1 MFNNS
6 SVRLIEEDYFANN
19 NYSKN
24 IEYMTPTTEVMVN
37 FSSNGLKAKKACFIY
52 AEKLDLKGLV
62 QLRVAEKS
70 DHRKMYITTVDNASF
85 QELKQEQSLHVT
97 FSGFKENMVQIL
109 QDCKL
114 GKLEICLVQDSRMNE
129 SNASTSIIPAYKL
142 QFVEIRPFKNLVHL
156 SLPCQLASLNVILFY
171 MNNILE
177 KLQRK
182 CSHHE
187 DRAQQLQ
194 HENHNHIRRI
204 DQLDKECA
212 NLRENLLESTQALNH
227 KHSEEI
233 LQLQENVQKLVE
245 QRQEDSERHCRAI
258 ASTQAQLDK
267 LQTEKCTLQAER
279 IHEQKC
285 NEILKEEIS
294 TLKGRIANLKEQNEK
309 LHKEIS
315 ILKNGERKA
324 DMHLQDFRKEVNDLK
339 EILKKCDKNKAELV
353 AELEAERKI
362 SYTKRQALEVASD
375 EISKANQIIIKQT
388 QEAVKLKKT
397 ITWRTEVAVQQEQA
411 IKQKDE
417 LLKDK
422 GEEIE
427 FLKEVVDTLRK
438 EIPKE
443 IDSLRKFAKSLETK
457 YSEQIEALKIKLQ
470 SPDKENRPSAKIGN
484 IQSQ

>member
-6 SVRLIEEDYFANN
+6 SLRLIEEDYFANI

-24 IEYMTPTTEVMVN
+24 IEYMTPTTEIMVN

-70 DHRKMYITTVDNASF
+70 DHRKMYITTVDSASF

-97 FSGFKENMVQIL
+97 FSGFKENLIQIL

-114 GKLEICLVQDSRMNE
+114 GKLEICLVQDSRINE
-129 SNASTSIIPAYKL
+129 SNAPTAVPAYKL
-142 QFVEIRPFKNLVHL
+142 QFVEIRAFKNLVHL

-171 MNNILE
+171 MNSILE

-194 HENHNHIRRI
+194 HENHNHIIRI

-227 KHSEEI
+227 KHSEEVS
-233 LQLQENVQKLVE
+233 QLQESIQKLVE
-245 QRQEDSERHCRAI
+245 QRQEDSEKHCRAI

-267 LQTEKCTLQAER
+267 LKTEKCTLQTER

-294 TLKGRIANLKEQNEK
+294 ALKGRVANLKEQNEK

-324 DMHLQDFRKEVNDLK
+324 EMHLQDFRKEVNDLQDR
-339 EILKKCDKNKAELV
+339 LKKCDKKKAELV

-417 LLKDK
+417 ILKDK
-422 GEEIE
+422 EEEIE
-427 FLKEVVDTLRK
+427 FLKEAVDTLRK

-443 IDSLRKFAKSLETK
+443 LDSLRKFAKSLETK
-457 YSEQIEALKIKLQ
+457 YSE
-470 SPDKENRPSAKIGN
+470 RW
-484 IQSQ
+484 